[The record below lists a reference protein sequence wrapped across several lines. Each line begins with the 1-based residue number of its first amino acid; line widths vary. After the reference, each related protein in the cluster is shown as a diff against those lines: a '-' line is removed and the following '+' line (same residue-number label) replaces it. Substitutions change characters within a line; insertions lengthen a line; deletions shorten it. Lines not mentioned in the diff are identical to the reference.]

1 MYTALDAALIY
12 MNMISKYCWPVR
24 TNWAILLPFF
34 IKKCQKFKNFNYITC
49 KGVNLSFTTPASPLS
64 PGRLVTRYW
73 PWPSGVCNK
82 CGSEFWY
89 SFTFQDFPESF
100 HVTNCSWLSS
110 CKGCFCPWGPCRN
123 VVRLCR
129 IMGCWTDVAS
139 NAVYHGW
146 VCYADVMIRRRDWSF
161 LTLACTFPIKQIGGN
176 AYA

>member
-1 MYTALDAALIY
+1 
-12 MNMISKYCWPVR
+12 MNMISKYRWPVR

-34 IKKCQKFKNFNYITC
+34 IKKCQKFKNFSYITC
-49 KGVNLSFTTPASPLS
+49 KGINLSFTTPASPLS

-139 NAVYHGW
+139 NAVHHGW
-146 VCYADVMIRRRDWSF
+146 VCYAGVMIRRRDWSF

>member
-34 IKKCQKFKNFNYITC
+34 IKKRQKFKNFNYITC

-89 SFTFQDFPESF
+89 SLTFQDFPESF

-176 AYA
+176 AYP